1 MSRLSFPGTVG
12 SSEKAEAPRPATKD
26 PHRGF
31 HILASIALVFMAS
44 LLFLA
49 LFQPGL
55 PYIVSNPRSDSLD
68 SPQFLRTLAAL
79 TGGQVTDESRIDVL
93 TNGETF
99 YSAEL
104 DAIRAAKNSISME
117 SYIAED
123 GKVER
128 AVLDG
133 LVERA
138 RSGVKVHFVADAVG
152 SYELSKREVQ
162 RLTEAGGEFAWYM
175 PVRWYT
181 WPRINN
187 RTHRELLVI
196 DGRIGFVGGAGW
208 ADHWLY
214 AEGKDKP
221 RWRDTMLRVE
231 GPAVIGLQA
240 TFSENWLEASGKV
253 ITGAEYFPFD
263 RGHGESTAVVV
274 RSSPT
279 TGRSTAARVLFQLL
293 LASAKRSIHITTP
306 YFLPDESIRDEIVR
320 AIRERGVQV
329 EIVTPGAGTDHLLTR
344 RSSRR
349 LFGPMLR
356 AGAHIYEYQ
365 GPMIHAK
372 VLLVDSQWAVAGSTN
387 FDPRSFTL
395 NDEVNLATPDAQVV
409 QRLERDFQTDMTNS
423 REVTYAEWSRRG
435 LMERLHEFL
444 GGLIEHQE

>member
-1 MSRLSFPGTVG
+1 LPGTAAD
-12 SSEKAEAPRPATKD
+12 KRNREAD
-26 PHRGF
+26 PPSCADRHRGF
-31 HILASIALVFMAS
+31 HILASIALVLQAG

-55 PYIVSNPRSDSLD
+55 PYIVSNPRADPLD

-79 TGGQVTDESRIDVL
+79 TDGQVSENSRMEVL
-93 TNGETF
+93 TNGEQF
-99 YSAEL
+99 YPAEL
-104 DAIRAAKNSISME
+104 EAIRMAKHTISME
-117 SYIAED
+117 SYITED

-128 AVLDG
+128 AILDA
-133 LVERA
+133 LIERTQ
-138 RSGVKVHFVADAVG
+138 RGVKVHFVADAVG
-152 SYELSKREVQ
+152 SYGLSRQEFQ
-162 RLTEAGGEFAWYM
+162 RLVEAGGEFAWYM

-187 RTHRELLVI
+187 RTHRELLII
-196 DGRIGFVGGAGW
+196 DGRIGFIGGAGW

-214 AEGKDKP
+214 PESKTKP

-253 ITGAEYFPFD
+253 ITGEDYFPFD
-263 RGHGESTAVVV
+263 GGQGGSTAVVV

-293 LASAKRSIHITTP
+293 LASARHRIYITTP
-306 YFLPDESIRDEIVR
+306 YFLPDDSIRDELAR

-329 EIVTPGAGTDHLLTR
+329 QIVTPGAGTDHMLTR

-349 LFGPMLR
+349 LFGPLLR
-356 AGAHIYEYQ
+356 AGAHIYEFQ
-365 GPMIHAK
+365 GPMIHTK
-372 VLLVDSQWAVAGSTN
+372 VLLIDGQWAVVGSTN

-395 NDEVNLATPDAQVV
+395 NDEVNLATPDSQVV
-409 QRLERDFQTDMTNS
+409 QRLEKDFLKDVAHS
-423 REVTYAEWSRRG
+423 REVTYAEWSKRG
-435 LMERLHEFL
+435 LMERLHELF